1 MTRVSFANSRS
12 SPIVSVHEAL
22 GADFFVWNQMPVSK
36 SYSKGFES
44 EHKAIRK
51 AAGLTDMSGIKKIW
65 LKGSGALEV
74 IDFLITRD
82 CNKIKPGVAT
92 YAALL
97 NENGYVI
104 DDAIVFRLSSLEFE
118 KFDASWLICFGA
130 GFGVDHLTKSLDG
143 TEVIARADD
152 DTACLMLQ
160 GPHAATVM
168 KRIVR
173 GPLPINL
180 RRFEHGLF
188 SVLDSDVMIA
198 RTSYSGED
206 GFEIFV
212 KSQHAIHVW
221 NYLVSNGAV
230 PVGFDAIDI
239 ARIEA
244 GLLFFGRDMTGFET
258 PTELGLDFIIDGSKK
273 HFRGKTAW
281 EKKSQMPRHKIVGLT
296 IDGLN
301 SLCEHSFLYADEQ
314 PVGKITSHAVSAW
327 LGKTI
332 AIAQI
337 KPELAVNGNQI
348 CVFED
353 SCYSVESRKA
363 IVCSR
368 RFYSNFQKI
377 TAI

>member
-1 MTRVSFANSRS
+1 MTRVSFASSRS
-12 SPIVSVHEAL
+12 SPIISVHEAL

-36 SYSKGFES
+36 SYSIGVES

-51 AAGLTDMSGIKKIW
+51 AVGLTDMSGIKKIW
-65 LKGSGALEV
+65 LKGAGASEV

-97 NENGYVI
+97 NENGYLI
-104 DDAIVFRLSSLEFE
+104 DDAIVFRLSPLEFE
-118 KFDASWLICFGA
+118 KFDAAWLICFGA
-130 GFGVDHLTKSLDG
+130 GFGVDYLTKSLDG

-160 GPHAATVM
+160 GPHAATLMERV
-168 KRIVR
+168 VQ
-173 GPLPINL
+173 GPMPTNL
-180 RRFEHGLF
+180 KRFEHGLF
-188 SVLDSDVMIA
+188 SISGSDVMIA

-212 KSQHAIHVW
+212 ESQHAIHIW
-221 NYLVSNGAV
+221 NYLVLNGAV

-244 GLLFFGRDMTGFET
+244 GLLFFGRDMSGFET
-258 PTELGLDFIIDGSKK
+258 PAELGLDFILDKSKK
-273 HFRGKTAW
+273 NFRGKTAW
-281 EKKSQMPRHKIVGLT
+281 QKKSQMPRRKTVGIT
-296 IDGLN
+296 IDGLYPLYECTF
-301 SLCEHSFLYADEQ
+301 LCVNEL
-314 PVGKITSHAVSAW
+314 PVGKITSYAVSSW
-327 LGKTI
+327 LHKTV

-348 CVFED
+348 NVCDE
-353 SCYSVESRKA
+353 SCCSVKSRQGF
-363 IVCSR
+363 ICSR
-368 RFYSNFQKI
+368 RFYSNFQK
-377 TAI
+377 

>member
-1 MTRVSFANSRS
+1 
-12 SPIVSVHEAL
+12 
-22 GADFFVWNQMPVSK
+22 
-36 SYSKGFES
+36 
-44 EHKAIRK
+44 
-51 AAGLTDMSGIKKIW
+51 
-65 LKGSGALEV
+65 
-74 IDFLITRD
+74 
-82 CNKIKPGVAT
+82 
-92 YAALL
+92 
-97 NENGYVI
+97 
-104 DDAIVFRLSSLEFE
+104 
-118 KFDASWLICFGA
+118 
-130 GFGVDHLTKSLDG
+130 
-143 TEVIARADD
+143 
-152 DTACLMLQ
+152 MLQ

-188 SVLDSDVMIA
+188 SILDSDVMIA

-281 EKKSQMPRHKIVGLT
+281 EKKSQMPRHKIVGIT
-296 IDGLN
+296 IDGLDPLYERKC
-301 SLCEHSFLYADEQ
+301 LCVNELH
-314 PVGKITSHAVSAW
+314 VGKITSYAVSSW
-327 LGKTI
+327 LNKTV

-348 CVFED
+348 TICDE
-353 SCYSVESRKA
+353 SCCSVKSRQGV
-363 IVCSR
+363 VCSR
-368 RFYSNFQKI
+368 RFYSNFPKI
-377 TAI
+377 SVV

>member
-12 SPIVSVHEAL
+12 SPIVLVHEAL

-36 SYSKGFES
+36 SYSGGVES

-65 LKGSGALEV
+65 LKGSGASEV

-104 DDAIVFRLSSLEFE
+104 DDAIVFRLSPLEFE

-130 GFGVDHLTKSLDG
+130 GFGVDYLTKSLDG

-168 KRIVR
+168 KRVVK
-173 GPLPINL
+173 GPLPTNL
-180 RRFEHGLF
+180 RRFEHGVF
-188 SVLDSDVMIA
+188 SISDSDVMIA

-212 KSQHAIHVW
+212 KSQHAIHTW

-244 GLLFFGRDMTGFET
+244 GLLFFGRDMSGFET
-258 PTELGLDFIIDGSKK
+258 PTELGLDFILDKSKK
-273 HFRGKTAW
+273 NFRGKTAW
-281 EKKSQMPRHKIVGLT
+281 QKKLQMPRRMTVGLT
-296 IDGLN
+296 IDGLEP
-301 SLCEHSFLYADEQ
+301 LCEGTCLCVNKL
-314 PVGKITSHAVSAW
+314 PVGKITSYAVSSW
-327 LGKTI
+327 LNKTV

-337 KPELAVNGNQI
+337 KPELAVNGMQI
-348 CVFED
+348 NVCDE
-353 SCYSVESRKA
+353 SCCSVKSRQG

-377 TAI
+377 TVI

>member
-12 SPIVSVHEAL
+12 SPIVLVHEAL

-36 SYSKGFES
+36 SYSGGVES

-65 LKGSGALEV
+65 LKGSGVSEV

-97 NENGYVI
+97 NENGFVI
-104 DDAIVFRLSSLEFE
+104 DDAIVFRLSPLEFE

-130 GFGVDHLTKSLDG
+130 GFGVDYLTKSLDG

-168 KRIVR
+168 KRVVK
-173 GPLPINL
+173 GPLPTNL
-180 RRFEHGLF
+180 RRFEHGVF
-188 SVLDSDVMIA
+188 SISDSDVMIA

-212 KSQHAIHVW
+212 KSQHAIHTW

-244 GLLFFGRDMTGFET
+244 GLLFFGRDMSGFET
-258 PTELGLDFIIDGSKK
+258 PTELGLDFILDKSKK
-273 HFRGKTAW
+273 NFRGKTAW
-281 EKKSQMPRHKIVGLT
+281 QKKLQMPRRLTVGLT
-296 IDGLN
+296 IDGLEPLYEGTC
-301 SLCEHSFLYADEQ
+301 LCVNKL
-314 PVGKITSHAVSAW
+314 PVGKITSYAVSSW
-327 LGKTI
+327 LNKTV

-348 CVFED
+348 NVCDE
-353 SCYSVESRKA
+353 SCCSVKSRQG

-377 TAI
+377 TVI

>member
-1 MTRVSFANSRS
+1 VTRVSFANSRS
-12 SPIVSVHEAL
+12 SPIVLVHEAL

-36 SYSKGFES
+36 SYSGGVES

-65 LKGSGALEV
+65 LKGSGVSEV

-97 NENGYVI
+97 NENGFVI
-104 DDAIVFRLSSLEFE
+104 DDAIVFRLSPLEFE

-130 GFGVDHLTKSLDG
+130 GFGVDYLTKSLDG

-168 KRIVR
+168 KRVVK
-173 GPLPINL
+173 GPLPTNL
-180 RRFEHGLF
+180 RRFEHGVF
-188 SVLDSDVMIA
+188 SISDSDVMIA

-212 KSQHAIHVW
+212 KSQHAIHTW

-244 GLLFFGRDMTGFET
+244 GLLFFGRDMSGFET
-258 PTELGLDFIIDGSKK
+258 PTELGLDFILDKSKK
-273 HFRGKTAW
+273 NFRGKTAW
-281 EKKSQMPRHKIVGLT
+281 QKKLQMPRRLTVGLT
-296 IDGLN
+296 IDGLEPLYEGTC
-301 SLCEHSFLYADEQ
+301 LCVNKL
-314 PVGKITSHAVSAW
+314 PVGKITSYAVSSW
-327 LGKTI
+327 LNKTV

-348 CVFED
+348 NVCDE
-353 SCYSVESRKA
+353 SCCSVKSRQG

-377 TAI
+377 TVI

>member
-1 MTRVSFANSRS
+1 MTRVSFSNSRS

-36 SYSKGFES
+36 SYSKGVES
-44 EHKAIRK
+44 EHNAIRK
-51 AAGLTDMSGIKKIW
+51 SAGLTDMSGIKKIW
-65 LKGSGALEV
+65 LKGSGASEV

-104 DDAIVFRLSSLEFE
+104 DDAIVFRLSPLEFE

-130 GFGVDHLTKSLDG
+130 GFGVDYLTRSLDG
-143 TEVIARADD
+143 TKVIARADD

-160 GPHAATVM
+160 GPHAVTVM
-168 KRIVR
+168 SRVVE
-173 GPLPINL
+173 GTLPTNL

-188 SVLDSDVMIA
+188 SISGSDVMIA

-212 KSQHAIHVW
+212 KSQHAIHTW

-244 GLLFFGRDMTGFET
+244 GLLFFGRDMSGFET
-258 PTELGLDFIIDGSKK
+258 LTELGLDFILDKSKK
-273 HFRGKTAW
+273 NFRGKIAW
-281 EKKSQMPRHKIVGLT
+281 QKKLHRPRRKTVGIA
-296 IDGLN
+296 IDGLEPLHGHQC
-301 SLCEHSFLYADEQ
+301 LCVNEL
-314 PVGKITSHAVSAW
+314 PVGKITSHAVSSW
-327 LGKTI
+327 LNKTV

-348 CVFED
+348 TICDE
-353 SCYSVESRKA
+353 SCCSVKSRQGV
-363 IVCSR
+363 VCSR
-368 RFYSNFQKI
+368 RFYSNFPKI
-377 TAI
+377 SVV